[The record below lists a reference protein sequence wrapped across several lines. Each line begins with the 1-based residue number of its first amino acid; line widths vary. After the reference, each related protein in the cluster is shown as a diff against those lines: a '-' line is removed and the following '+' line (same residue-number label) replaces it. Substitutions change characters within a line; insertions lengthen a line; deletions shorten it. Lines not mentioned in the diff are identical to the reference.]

1 MTSEPA
7 RRSPAVAGA
16 ALLLAF
22 AAPLLA
28 PGRTGA
34 QTPPASA
41 AGGVPVAAAKAE
53 KHDLPIYVSGI
64 GTVQAWRSVQVRA
77 EVTGYVQSLHFREG
91 QEVRQGDLLAT
102 IDPRPYAAVLAQAQA
117 QAKKAG
123 DQANLLNDQVN
134 LRRDATLE
142 KSDFASHQQV
152 DNDTALVRQFEAN
165 VQADD
170 AAIAAAELNLDF
182 CRITAPID
190 GVVGFRLVD
199 IGNLM
204 QANGA
209 QAIVTLQQ
217 VRPIAVVFTLA
228 QDQLPEV
235 RAALAAGRPDV
246 LAFAADG
253 TTPLAAGT
261 LLTPDNSI
269 DTSTG
274 TIPLKALFPNPGET
288 LWPGQFVNAHLRLRT
303 DPGAVTVPLAAV
315 QHGPDRLYV
324 FVVGPDGAARD
335 QTVTV
340 GYQDRSIA
348 EITAGLAGGEE
359 VVTDGQSRLQN
370 GTRVTVRT
378 PAQSS

>member
-1 MTSEPA
+1 MPSEPA
-7 RRSPAVAGA
+7 RRSPAAAGA
-16 ALLLAF
+16 GVLFLFVA
-22 AAPLLA
+22 LLA
-28 PGRTGA
+28 PDLLRA
-34 QTPPASA
+34 QPAPA
-41 AGGVPVAAAKAE
+41 GGGVPVEAARAE
-53 KHDLPIYVSGI
+53 KRDLPVYISGI

-91 QEVRQGDLLAT
+91 QEVKQGDLLAM
-102 IDPRPYAAVLAQAQA
+102 IDPRPYAAVLAEA
-117 QAKKAG
+117 QAKKVG
-123 DQANLLNDQVN
+123 DQANLANDEVN
-134 LRRDATLE
+134 LRRDSTLA
-142 KSDFASHQQV
+142 KSDFASRQQV
-152 DNDTALVRQFEAN
+152 DNDTALVRQYEAN

-170 AAIAAAELNLDF
+170 AAIAAAQLNLDF
-182 CRITAPID
+182 CRVTAPID

-199 IGNLM
+199 IGNLV
-204 QANGA
+204 QANGT

-235 RAALAAGRPDV
+235 RAALAAGKPEV

-253 TTPLAAGT
+253 STPLATGT
-261 LLTPDNSI
+261 LLTPNNSI
-269 DTSTG
+269 DTATG
-274 TIPLKALFPNPGET
+274 TISLKALFPNSDET

-303 DPGAVTVPLAAV
+303 DAGAVTVPLAAV

-324 FVVGPDGAARD
+324 FVVGADGAAHDRN
-335 QTVTV
+335 VTV

-348 EITAGLAGGEE
+348 EITSGLAGGEE

-370 GTRVTVRT
+370 GTHVAVRT

>member
-16 ALLLAF
+16 ALLIMF
-22 AAPLLA
+22 AALLLV

-34 QTPPASA
+34 QSPPAPA
-41 AGGVPVAAAKAE
+41 GGGVPVEAAKAQ
-53 KHDLPIYVSGI
+53 KGDLPIYVSGI

-91 QEVRQGDLLAT
+91 QEVKQGDLLAM
-102 IDPRPYAAVLAQAQA
+102 IDPRPYAAVLAEA
-117 QAKKAG
+117 QAKKVG

-134 LRRDATLE
+134 LRRDSTLE

-152 DNDTALVRQFEAN
+152 DNDTALVRQYEAN

-170 AAIAAAELNLDF
+170 AAIAAAQLNLEF

-199 IGNLM
+199 IGNLV
-204 QANGA
+204 QANGT

-217 VRPIAVVFTLA
+217 VKPIAVVFTLA
-228 QDQLPEV
+228 QDELPAV
-235 RAALAAGRPDV
+235 RAALAAGKPEV

-253 TTPLAAGT
+253 TTPIAAGT
-261 LLTPDNSI
+261 LLTPNNSI

-274 TIPLKALFPNPGET
+274 TISLKALFANPDEK

-324 FVVGPDGAARD
+324 FVIGADGVARD

-348 EITAGLAGGEE
+348 EITSGLTGGEE

-370 GTRVTVRT
+370 GTHVTIRT

>member
-16 ALLLAF
+16 ALLVAC
-22 AAPLLA
+22 AALLLA
-28 PGRTGA
+28 PARPGA
-34 QTPPASA
+34 QSSPSPAG
-41 AGGVPVAAAKAE
+41 GGVPVEAAKAE

-91 QEVRQGDLLAT
+91 QEVRQGDLLAM

-117 QAKKAG
+117 KKVG

-134 LRRDATLE
+134 LRRDSTLE
-142 KSDFASHQQV
+142 KSEFASHQQV

-170 AAIAAAELNLDF
+170 AAIAAAQLNLEF

-199 IGNLM
+199 IGNLV

-217 VRPIAVVFTLA
+217 VKPIAVVFTLA

-235 RAALAAGRPDV
+235 RTALAAGKPEV

-274 TIPLKALFPNPGET
+274 TISLKALFPNPDEK

-324 FVVGPDGAARD
+324 FVVGPDGTARD

-370 GTRVTVRT
+370 GTRVTVRA